1 LDADK
6 TVLDHVPVADL
17 PEFIYLDVHQF
28 IDTIE
33 LGGEKTALMNSL
45 PTAQHTINIHSFML
59 FDYTQVFLEY
69 LFEGEFPDLG
79 FVNLSPSELI
89 VTREERDRFVSSI
102 NGEVPPT
109 TSDCQKSVGWLDAIS
124 QSELA
129 TIGAMVKKLGECDS
143 KFSLKGGSGFE
154 FMDLKRL
161 RQKLMGTAKENGAS
175 LHGAD
180 LIELIQESIK
190 VYQDGLS

>member
-69 LFEGEFPDLG
+69 LFEGE
-79 FVNLSPSELI
+79 SPPIL
-89 VTREERDRFVSSI
+89 
-102 NGEVPPT
+102 
-109 TSDCQKSVGWLDAIS
+109 
-124 QSELA
+124 
-129 TIGAMVKKLGECDS
+129 
-143 KFSLKGGSGFE
+143 
-154 FMDLKRL
+154 
-161 RQKLMGTAKENGAS
+161 
-175 LHGAD
+175 
-180 LIELIQESIK
+180 
-190 VYQDGLS
+190 